1 MIWRSWRRLVI
12 VPPKAFPLATPF
24 SLAASRPPPVWGW
37 WALSQ
42 NYRALTPRLRSTFG
56 LWTKRALVMVSD
68 SFLVV
73 VLDGVA
79 AGGGW
84 WGVPATPEVCVLS
97 IPSPRTFAF
106 VVILAGV
113 VATGGLW
120 RMWHVWPFW
129 DHPIIYFYLPQ
140 PFFTGVPSTYR
151 KFKIWHAHP
160 KWWIM
165 MNGGFLKCV

>member
-1 MIWRSWRRLVI
+1 MIWRSRRRLVI
-12 VPPKAFPLATPF
+12 VPPEAFPLATPF
-24 SLAASRPPPVWGW
+24 PLAASWPPPVWGW
-37 WALSQ
+37 GAFPQ

-73 VLDGVA
+73 VLDGVTA
-79 AGGGW
+79 GGW
-84 WGVPATPEVCVLS
+84 WVPATPEVCVLS

-113 VATGGLW
+113 VATRGLW
-120 RMWHVWPFW
+120 GMWHVWPFW

-140 PFFTGVPSTYR
+140 PFFTGVTNR
-151 KFKIWHAHP
+151 KFRQHQENSKFDTPI
-160 KWWIM
+160 
-165 MNGGFLKCV
+165 LKDGW